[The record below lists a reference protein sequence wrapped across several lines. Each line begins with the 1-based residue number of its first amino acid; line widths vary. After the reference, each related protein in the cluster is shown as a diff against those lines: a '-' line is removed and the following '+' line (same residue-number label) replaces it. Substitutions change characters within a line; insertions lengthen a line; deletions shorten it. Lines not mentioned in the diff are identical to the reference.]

1 MRNNRIGTNGFLNQR
16 CALAP
21 NFESMLLVRTLKIF
35 LQHRHDSEVSE
46 SAAHFRRVAAP
57 QGRADLV
64 TMRSK

>member
-1 MRNNRIGTNGFLNQR
+1 
-16 CALAP
+16 
-21 NFESMLLVRTLKIF
+21 MLLVRTLKIF